1 MVSLN
6 SRGETP
12 LSEKDVSA
20 DFANKSQLI
29 KKDLSDETL
38 DSESDDDADKVY
50 EELVNLSKEVHTKKL
65 MYETIARIKNIISSL
80 YKSAVHR

>member
-50 EELVNLSKEVHTKKL
+50 EEDLEECEIGTAKQMRYRNWILEHCD
-65 MYETIARIKNIISSL
+65 NFD
-80 YKSAVHR
+80 

>member
-50 EELVNLSKEVHTKKL
+50 EEDLEE
-65 MYETIARIKNIISSL
+65 YEIGTAKQMRYRHWVLEHSDNFD
-80 YKSAVHR
+80 